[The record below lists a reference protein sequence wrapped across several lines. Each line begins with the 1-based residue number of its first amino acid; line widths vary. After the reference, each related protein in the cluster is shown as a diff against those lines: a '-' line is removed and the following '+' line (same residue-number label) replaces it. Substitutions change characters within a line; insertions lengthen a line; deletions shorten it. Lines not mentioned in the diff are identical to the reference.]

1 MARMQDCAWQATT
14 QQSQGSVER
23 INKGIKK
30 VLGSLMRKNKDQY
43 WVKYLNNTQYAINT
57 SSGVTMGGLGGALP
71 PILQC
76 LLPPSLENDIFH
88 EANSNDNKI
97 LLPPPFGSVAPPK
110 FKVCYATEHQA
121 TFYTRIQNTV

>member
-43 WVKYLNNTQYAINT
+43 WVKYLNNTQYAITPAKLGRSNGDLLST
-57 SSGVTMGGLGGALP
+57 TGIGMSMLSPMSSTFAFLTDCFS
-71 PILQC
+71 ILRIC
-76 LLPPSLENDIFH
+76 LERGENV
-88 EANSNDNKI
+88 S
-97 LLPPPFGSVAPPK
+97 
-110 FKVCYATEHQA
+110 
-121 TFYTRIQNTV
+121 